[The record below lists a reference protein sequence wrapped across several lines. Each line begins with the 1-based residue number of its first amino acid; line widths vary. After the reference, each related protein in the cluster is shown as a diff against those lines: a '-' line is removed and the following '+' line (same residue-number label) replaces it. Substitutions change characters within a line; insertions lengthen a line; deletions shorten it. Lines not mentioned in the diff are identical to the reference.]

1 MTLLTAWSII
11 FKQRLKHYITGK
23 FMPNPPSRRSVRKS
37 ITRPL
42 PKGMP
47 NAEKLAILRERV
59 KTARELAKS
68 PRPLPPKMIVAALAA
83 RGKLGVSFADRR
95 ISDVMRIAQ
104 GKKPYAGVAK
114 ALVKIWKWQRD
125 GRNEMILEDHRILTQ
140 IANKLR
146 KAERPSSK
154 KSPLPLTTREKKVL
168 RDYLLRLDKSGK
180 NPEFD
185 LSGD

>member
-1 MTLLTAWSII
+1 MA
-11 FKQRLKHYITGK
+11 
-23 FMPNPPSRRSVRKS
+23 NPPSRRSIHKS
-37 ITRPL
+37 LTRPL
-42 PKGMP
+42 PAGMP

-59 KTARELAKS
+59 KTAQTLANS
-68 PRPLPPKMIVAALAA
+68 PRPLPPKMITAALAA
-83 RGKLGVSFADRR
+83 RGKIGVSFSDRR
-95 ISDVMRIAQ
+95 ISDVMRIAE
-104 GKKPYAGVAK
+104 GKKPYNGVAK

-125 GRNEMILEDHRILTQ
+125 SRNEMLLEDHRILTQ

-168 RDYLLRLDKSGK
+168 KFYLLRLDKSGK
-180 NPEFD
+180 NPEFE